1 MGNVLRSDLRED
13 AVMTTTIKEP
23 PKSPSVADT
32 QSHTFKPEETNPELQ
47 AGALAK
53 EMLAKFPTPAIVT
66 KKFGVYQGI
75 LKAVNHTKDN
85 PTYFDCSVLIA
96 VFDETAA
103 TSVNVDGALF
113 KNFWAY
119 MMHPNYIIQGMPMQ
133 TAAAEEPGFI
143 SRVMARLT
151 GKQPQ
156 ENKTS

>member
-1 MGNVLRSDLRED
+1 MGNVSRPNLRKD
-13 AVMTTTIKEP
+13 VIMTTIKEP

-32 QSHTFKPEETNPELQ
+32 QAHTFRPEETNPELQ
-47 AGALAK
+47 SGALAK
-53 EMLAKFPTPAIVT
+53 EMLAKFPTPAIIT

-75 LKAVNHTKDN
+75 LKAINHSDKN
-85 PTYFDCSVLIA
+85 PTGFDCSVLIA

-103 TSVNVDGALF
+103 TSVNQDGALF

-133 TAAAEEPGFI
+133 GAQPEEPGFF
-143 SRVMARLT
+143 SRLAMRLS

-156 ENKTS
+156 ENKQS